1 MSQAVGTLHKL
12 TVDQHT
18 NKETEVEYC
27 SIGNTTTELFI
38 KLLQCSQF
46 NRFRDI
52 IMSLQNGASMPP
64 VVRMIQIKHEQKPS
78 GNGKTDKS
86 VPKGSKRSNMGF

>member
-12 TVDQHT
+12 TVDQQT

-27 SIGNTTTELFI
+27 SIGNTTTDFFI

-64 VVRMIQIKHEQKPS
+64 MVRMIHRTLLRKFNPNMTT
-78 GNGKTDKS
+78 GNIGANWCRGKDNN
-86 VPKGSKRSNMGF
+86 V